1 MHETND
7 RTASNPSDA
16 AGTTTTDTQ
25 NQVEDRLAEA
35 TSKEMVKDL
44 ENTNSK
50 PGESSDEASIP
61 SPDGSPNSE
70 RSGGRADGSDT
81 SGPM

>member
-1 MHETND
+1 MHDTND
-7 RTASNPSDA
+7 RTASKPLDT
-16 AGTTTTDTQ
+16 AGTTPTGTQ

-35 TSKEMVKDL
+35 TSKETVKDL

-50 PGESSDEASIP
+50 PDRPPNGTSIP
-61 SPDGSPNSE
+61 SPDGAPDDE
-70 RSGGRADGSDT
+70 RNGGRADSSDT